1 MVKKGQNVKGKYQLF
16 IFMKKSLLIYF
27 LIPFFFSCAQNKNKA
42 GDENSAAAKFKK
54 EVIDLASNYVTGKF
68 KGPVKTVTNDGII
81 TIAENQ
87 NSYIIN
93 PSKIY
98 TGLIDYDNIEDAIIS
113 IDYYHGQYLVLT
125 EHLILIN
132 SENKLTLNR
141 SIESDMKILSIKDRV
156 ITAEVYTRSR
166 NGPLANCSVCK
177 EVVKYQ
183 FRQGE
188 LIRMEP

>member
-1 MVKKGQNVKGKYQLF
+1 MLSCGQTKTNTGNKDSQAVQFKKQVIDYATNYA
-16 IFMKKSLLIYF
+16 M
-27 LIPFFFSCAQNKNKA
+27 
-42 GDENSAAAKFKK
+42 AKFK
-54 EVIDLASNYVTGKF
+54 T
-68 KGPVKTVTNDGII
+68 PVKTIANDGTV
-81 TIAENQ
+81 TIEENQ
-87 NSYIIN
+87 NSYIIS
-93 PSKIY
+93 PSKVY
-98 TGLIDYDNIEDAIIS
+98 VGLIDYDNIEDAIVS
-113 IDYYHGQYLVLT
+113 IDYFHGQFVVLT

-166 NGPLANCSVCK
+166 NGPLANCNVCK

-188 LIRMEP
+188 LVKIEE